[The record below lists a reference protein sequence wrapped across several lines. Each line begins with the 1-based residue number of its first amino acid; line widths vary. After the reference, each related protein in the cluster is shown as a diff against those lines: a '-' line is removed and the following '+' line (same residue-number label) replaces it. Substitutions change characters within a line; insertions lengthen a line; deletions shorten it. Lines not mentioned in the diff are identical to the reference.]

1 MIVTEGL
8 LYGYTVSTGSW
19 IVHFGLMIGGILN
32 LCLYPES

>member
-8 LYGYTVSTGSW
+8 LYGYTVITGSW
-19 IVHFGLMIGGILN
+19 ILHFGLMVGGILN